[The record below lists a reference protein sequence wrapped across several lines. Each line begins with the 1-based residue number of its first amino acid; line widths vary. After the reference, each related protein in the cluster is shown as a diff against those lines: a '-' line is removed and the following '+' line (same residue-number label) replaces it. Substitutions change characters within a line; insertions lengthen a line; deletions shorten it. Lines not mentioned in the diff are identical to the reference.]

1 MQQLQENAIIKRYR
15 DQLGVQEA
23 MNKAVLEALKT
34 HKQAGHKVPVWHN
47 GQVVYVDPE
56 LTRN

>member
-1 MQQLQENAIIKRYR
+1 
-15 DQLGVQEA
+15 

-47 GQVVYVDPE
+47 GQVIYVEPD
-56 LTRN
+56 LTRH